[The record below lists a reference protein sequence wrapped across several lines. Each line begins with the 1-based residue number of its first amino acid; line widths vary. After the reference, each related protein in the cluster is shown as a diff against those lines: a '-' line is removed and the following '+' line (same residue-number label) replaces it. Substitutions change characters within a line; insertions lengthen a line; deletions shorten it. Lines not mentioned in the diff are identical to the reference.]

1 MSFLLDTNVLS
12 EAMRPKSDPRVSNW
26 FANTSEVEI
35 FISVLSIGEVRRGIE
50 KLDPSP
56 RRDKLEG
63 WIDRDVISGREH
75 RLLPI
80 SLAVAERW
88 GRLLAEVGR
97 SLPVVYSLI
106 AATAL
111 HHDLKLVTRNRRDF
125 AIPGL
130 IVVNPWD

>member
-1 MSFLLDTNVLS
+1 MPGG
-12 EAMRPKSDPRVSNW
+12 PKQQ
-26 FANTSEVEI
+26 T
-35 FISVLSIGEVRRGIE
+35 LQ
-50 KLDPSP
+50 L
-56 RRDKLEG
+56 
-63 WIDRDVISGREH
+63 WIDVELVAELGH

-88 GRLLAEVGR
+88 GWLLAEVGR
-97 SLPVVYSLI
+97 SLPVVDSLI

-130 IVVNPWD
+130 VVINPWD